1 MGRSH
6 DPAEDRRR
14 DLGEL
19 GRIYLQALAS
29 YDVRKHDSRLAR
41 LTASL
46 GTILTVLGW
55 QPDCSHTVPSPGSE
69 PAS

>member
-55 QPDCSHTVPSPGSE
+55 HPDDSPALPSSGSE